1 MPEQRRAYVREI
13 RQQSPALALWWLDQ
27 MVATPQPFVERLTLF
42 WHGHWAT
49 SIRKVRVPALM
60 LTQNE
65 TLRTHA
71 AGDFR
76 AMARAMVQD
85 PALLVWLD
93 AGRNKRESPNENLS
107 RELMELFTL
116 GRGFYSEEDV
126 REGAR
131 ALTGWR
137 TSRANGDVRFVA
149 RQHDP
154 GPHTILGVTAS
165 YDSESLVDLLV
176 GQPQSARFVVERL
189 WARFGSPEMPD
200 ALRDDLI
207 AAYESQRNIATTM
220 SVPLRSPEFLAA
232 PGALVKTP
240 IEWAVGAMRVLGI
253 RPSTLKQKEQTQAL
267 FALAGMGQVPFA
279 PPSVGGWPSGSAWL
293 GTAAT
298 QARLWLAAFLAAR
311 PTGVPATGPQPFPL
325 DGRLAERVARASG
338 AHRLD
343 RPVAGR
349 DRCRSAAR
357 CIRRVGAAAAH
368 GRRDV
373 RGSGRPAR
381 TAVGADGHDR
391 LGSRRTV
398 RRVTGRA
405 SDAGGGRA
413 GSRGPASPPV
423 SATAGHRQRRRAGRQ
438 RPGRG

>member
-1 MPEQRRAYVREI
+1 MPRSEVAHLLRRTGFGPRADEVETAERAGYDATVDALIAGVMAPEAVAPWELAPLPDRPKGASMPEQRRAYVREI
-13 RQQSPALALWWLDQ
+13 RQQSAALALWWLDQ

-116 GRGFYSEEDV
+116 GRGFYSEVDV

-137 TSRANGDVRFVA
+137 TSRANGDVRFVP
-149 RQHDP
+149 RRHDP
-154 GPHTILGVTAS
+154 GPHTILGVSAS
-165 YDSESLVDLLV
+165 YDSQSLVDHLV

-207 AAYESQRNIATTM
+207 AAYESQRNVAATM
-220 SVPLRSPEFLAA
+220 SVLLRSPEFLAA

-267 FALAGMGQVPFA
+267 FALAGMGQLPFA

-298 QARLWLAAFLAAR
+298 QARLRLAAFLAAR
-311 PTGVPATGPQPFPL
+311 ADVTSIEQAAVSDRVDA
-325 DGRLAERVARASG
+325 VARLLVVDAWTPRTR
-338 AHRLD
+338 AALD
-343 RPVAGR
+343 PANGNPRELLTIALSSPEYTVA
-349 DRCRSAAR
+349 
-357 CIRRVGAAAAH
+357 
-368 GRRDV
+368 
-373 RGSGRPAR
+373 
-381 TAVGADGHDR
+381 
-391 LGSRRTV
+391 
-398 RRVTGRA
+398 
-405 SDAGGGRA
+405 
-413 GSRGPASPPV
+413 
-423 SATAGHRQRRRAGRQ
+423 
-438 RPGRG
+438 

>member
-1 MPEQRRAYVREI
+1 MLSPMPRSEVAHLLRRTGFGPRADEVEAAERAGYDATADALIAGVTAPQAVTPWELAPLPERPKGASMPEQRRAYAREI
-13 RQQSPALALWWLDQ
+13 RQQSAALALWWLDQ
-27 MVATPQPFVERLTLF
+27 MVATSQPFVERLTLF

-76 AMARAMVQD
+76 TMAHAMVQD

-137 TSRANGDVRFVA
+137 IDRANGDVRFVP

-154 GPHTILGVTAS
+154 GPHTILGATAS
-165 YDSESLVDLLV
+165 YDSESLVDHLV
-176 GQPQSARFVVERL
+176 AQPQSARFVVERL
-189 WARFGSPEMPD
+189 WARFGKPEMPD
-200 ALRDDLI
+200 LLRDDLI
-207 AAYESQRNIATTM
+207 AAYESQRNVAATM
-220 SVPLRSPEFLAA
+220 SVLLRSPEFLAA
-232 PGALVKTP
+232 SGVLVKSP

-253 RPSTLKQKEQTQAL
+253 RPSALKLKEQTQAL
-267 FALAGMGQVPFA
+267 FALSAMGQVPFA
-279 PPSVGGWPSGSAWL
+279 PPSVDGWPSGSAWL

-298 QARLWLAAFLAAR
+298 QARLRLAAFLAAR
-311 PTGVPATGPQPFPL
+311 ADVTNIEQAGSSDRVEAV
-325 DGRLAERVARASG
+325 GRLLVVDAWTPRTQAALASVSGNPHELLTVALSS
-338 AHRLD
+338 
-343 RPVAGR
+343 PEYTVA
-349 DRCRSAAR
+349 
-357 CIRRVGAAAAH
+357 
-368 GRRDV
+368 
-373 RGSGRPAR
+373 
-381 TAVGADGHDR
+381 
-391 LGSRRTV
+391 
-398 RRVTGRA
+398 
-405 SDAGGGRA
+405 
-413 GSRGPASPPV
+413 
-423 SATAGHRQRRRAGRQ
+423 
-438 RPGRG
+438 

>member
-1 MPEQRRAYVREI
+1 MTRSEVAHLLRRTGFGPRADEVETAERAGYDATVDALIAGVMAPEAVATLELAPLPDRPKGASMPEQRRAYVREI
-13 RQQSPALALWWLDQ
+13 RQQSAALALWWLDQ

-76 AMARAMVQD
+76 AMARAMVRD

-116 GRGFYSEEDV
+116 GRGFYSEVDV

-137 TSRANGDVRFVA
+137 TSRANGDVRFVP

-165 YDSESLVDLLV
+165 YDSQSLVDHLV
-176 GQPQSARFVVERL
+176 GQPQSGRFVVERL

-220 SVPLRSPEFLAA
+220 SVLLRSPEFLAA

-240 IEWAVGAMRVLGI
+240 IQWAAGAMRALGI
-253 RPSTLKQKEQTQAL
+253 RPSALKQKEQTQTL
-267 FALAGMGQVPFA
+267 LALAGMGQVPFT

-298 QARLWLAAFLAAR
+298 QARLRLAAFLAAR
-311 PTGVPATGPQPFPL
+311 ADVTSIEQAAVSDRVDAV
-325 DGRLAERVARASG
+325 GRLLVVDPWTSRTRAALDPVKGNPRELLTIALSSPEYTVA
-338 AHRLD
+338 
-343 RPVAGR
+343 
-349 DRCRSAAR
+349 
-357 CIRRVGAAAAH
+357 
-368 GRRDV
+368 
-373 RGSGRPAR
+373 
-381 TAVGADGHDR
+381 
-391 LGSRRTV
+391 
-398 RRVTGRA
+398 
-405 SDAGGGRA
+405 
-413 GSRGPASPPV
+413 
-423 SATAGHRQRRRAGRQ
+423 
-438 RPGRG
+438 